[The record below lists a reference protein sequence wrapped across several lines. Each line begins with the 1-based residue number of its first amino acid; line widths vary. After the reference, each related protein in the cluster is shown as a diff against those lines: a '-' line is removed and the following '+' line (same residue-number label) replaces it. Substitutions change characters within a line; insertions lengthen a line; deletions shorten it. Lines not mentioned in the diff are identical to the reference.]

1 MLAAILAL
9 FCLLNAFVMYCC
21 CVVAG
26 RADRAEERLYEQ
38 HAVQDRAH
46 NKNAAEDLCLRLS
59 AAVLYFDYGFI
70 RPPAALRA
78 PQCARRR
85 RRASSRR

>member
-9 FCLLNAFVMYCC
+9 FCLLSTFVLYCC

-38 HAVQDRAH
+38 PVTQDRAKD
-46 NKNAAEDLCLRLS
+46 KNAAED
-59 AAVLYFDYGFI
+59 F
-70 RPPAALRA
+70 
-78 PQCARRR
+78 
-85 RRASSRR
+85 

>member
-38 HAVQDRAH
+38 SAAQDSS
-46 NKNAAEDLCLRLS
+46 KDKDAAED
-59 AAVLYFDYGFI
+59 F
-70 RPPAALRA
+70 
-78 PQCARRR
+78 
-85 RRASSRR
+85 

>member
-38 HAVQDRAH
+38 PTARDRA
-46 NKNAAEDLCLRLS
+46 NKKDTAEDL
-59 AAVLYFDYGFI
+59 
-70 RPPAALRA
+70 
-78 PQCARRR
+78 
-85 RRASSRR
+85 

>member
-1 MLAAILAL
+1 MLAALLAL
-9 FCLLNAFVMYCC
+9 LGLLNAFVMVCC

-46 NKNAAEDLCLRLS
+46 NKNAAEDL
-59 AAVLYFDYGFI
+59 
-70 RPPAALRA
+70 
-78 PQCARRR
+78 
-85 RRASSRR
+85 